1 MSTNVFCPGPTR
13 PVVVDDLIVAR
24 GLGELCQALHEA
36 IARGHCT
43 VIVDGRDAERR
54 RGERPVLEERR
65 RGERRR
71 CPAITADP
79 PRWPDMLV
87 GPHSRP
93 PLN

>member
-54 RGERPVLEERR
+54 RGER
-65 RGERRR
+65 RR